1 MSPFRLV
8 FYNHTWR
15 IDGTVYTDYN
25 GKPIPSQIPLS
36 AILRG
41 GRYTAAFFVV
51 ENADLD
57 VMDRAHRWR
66 SVPGERAVATG
77 RHRGV
82 L

>member
-41 GRYTAAFFVV
+41 ECYNSPFLVV
-51 ENADLD
+51 GNADL
-57 VMDRAHRWR
+57 
-66 SVPGERAVATG
+66 G
-77 RHRGV
+77 RD
-82 L
+82 